1 MYELMNKKVL
11 DSYNL
16 RKLCFIGSSLETSG
30 NTWLVLEDLFLDPP
44 STIDRSRKV
53 CLLCVLGEN

>member
-16 RKLCFIGSSLETSG
+16 RKLYFIGSSLETSG
-30 NTWLVLEDLFLDPP
+30 NT
-44 STIDRSRKV
+44 
-53 CLLCVLGEN
+53 